1 MKQRL
6 QHAIVIEAL
15 RSITRETLSK
25 ELDAALKDLTLP
37 PNHRLHLLARSIA
50 WHQKRQEPEP
60 RLQELARE
68 LARLWQRV
76 ENNQEQQLY
85 LLLISNLSLR
95 YELDALHSS
104 LQEEIK
110 RLDKEYNARDSQ
122 RKAAQSKE
130 EERIHRNAMRQQQ
143 QQRSVQET
151 SRTLYQQV
159 MDKVNE
165 LQPAQQQASWIEQV
179 LQRVQDANAETTRP
193 YELSDEERTHL
204 RPQVRL
210 LLALAAVQLIQTAKQ
225 RSTMREMIQQR
236 TETEQAA

>member
-6 QHAIVIEAL
+6 QHAIMREAL
-15 RSITRETLSK
+15 RSITRDTLSK
-25 ELDAALKDLTLP
+25 ELDAALKDLILP

-50 WHQKRQEPEP
+50 WHENRQKPES

-68 LARLWQRV
+68 LARLWRRV
-76 ENNQEQQLY
+76 ENEQEQKLY
-85 LLLISNLSLR
+85 LFLISNLGLR

-104 LQEEIK
+104 LQEEIEC
-110 RLDKEYNARDSQ
+110 LNKEYNTRDSQ

-151 SRTLYQQV
+151 RLKLYQQV
-159 MDKVNE
+159 IDKVNE

-179 LQRVQDANAETTRP
+179 LQRVQDANEETTRP
-193 YELSDEERTHL
+193 YELSDEERTDMQ
-204 RPQVRL
+204 PQIRL
-210 LLALAAVQLIQTAKQ
+210 LLALAVVQLIQTARQ
-225 RSTMREMIQQR
+225 RSTMRKMIEQR

>member
-6 QHAIVIEAL
+6 QHAMVTEAL
-15 RSITRETLSK
+15 RSLTCDTLSK

-50 WHQKRQEPEP
+50 WHEKRQHPEP

-76 ENNQEQQLY
+76 ENKQEQKLY
-85 LLLISNLSLR
+85 LLLISNLGLR
-95 YELDALHSS
+95 HELDTLHSS
-104 LQEEIK
+104 LQQEIE
-110 RLDKEYNARDSQ
+110 RLNKEYNARNSQ

-143 QQRSVQET
+143 QQQRAVQET

-159 MDKVNE
+159 IDA
-165 LQPAQQQASWIEQV
+165 LQPAQQQDSWTEQV
-179 LQRVQDANAETTRP
+179 VQRVQAANEQTTRP
-193 YELSDEERTHL
+193 YELSDEERADMQ
-204 RPQVRL
+204 PQIRL
-210 LLALAAVQLIQTAKQ
+210 LLALTAVQLIQSARQ
-225 RSTMREMIQQR
+225 RSTMWEMIKQR